1 MEQFKEKLA
10 NQKEKAR
17 KKLARTAKRNITL
30 EEQDID
36 DGDFSV
42 EDDSD
47 AALMQSGISKT
58 T

>member
-36 DGDFSV
+36 D
-42 EDDSD
+42 D